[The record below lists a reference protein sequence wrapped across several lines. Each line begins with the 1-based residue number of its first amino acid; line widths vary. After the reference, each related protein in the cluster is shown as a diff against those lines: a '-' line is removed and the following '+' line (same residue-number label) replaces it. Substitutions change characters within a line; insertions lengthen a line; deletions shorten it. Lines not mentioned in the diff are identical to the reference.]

1 MVSACCT
8 PSLPPHLCLLLHTR
22 TGRILIAQGGVDSL
36 KIGLFNAIRYS
47 CQRPQFGDKVIMS
60 YVTHQQRLLPLLAN
74 TYALHLAMGSLKV
87 GGQGR
92 VA

>member
-1 MVSACCT
+1 MACST
-8 PSLPPHLCLLLHTR
+8 PSPPPHLLCLLLHAP